1 MCVCV
6 CTRARSVAPQRIS
19 ESSAFPHTNRSRT
32 ARIDAKSHNS
42 VLGYTAKTFK
52 NSELQTFP
60 VMKFEDL
67 TWPTLSHLSHVR
79 YLLNSLSIPIKHNGT
94 ARFVSCLGG
103 HIGPWRE
110 LVSHGSTTSSCS
122 TWQPDNQAPV
132 LAYNPPGGWNCRCA

>member
-1 MCVCV
+1 MFLQTKLVKKASDCKVQTKPKLVICVCVYVCV

-60 VMKFEDL
+60 VM
-67 TWPTLSHLSHVR
+67 SHVR

-122 TWQPDNQAPV
+122 T
-132 LAYNPPGGWNCRCA
+132 